1 MVISLH
7 KNSEKSISCQSP
19 LQKDLLN
26 QNTIESLQN
35 KHSTQTNNIYTIP
48 QENFLHGIK
57 ITDRLYDDHLNR
69 VLTHK
74 TPKGKTEIYT
84 TAVKVL
90 QCIHNILRNPKNPSN
105 ITCICYKYIADK
117 LKRCVKTV
125 GNAIKYLSNI
135 GIVIV
140 KQTRVSIQGKCKTN
154 TCVSISYESL
164 IKLYKQH
171 NIKTPNIVNYNE
183 LLNDKT
189 IDTFSTQ
196 INQNHD
202 GSTKCQELPQ
212 IKENQEDFFV
222 STGGS
227 FFPLLY
233 NNNISNNR
241 SIKNNDL
248 KNFDETNIK
257 NTKTNSKPKNQKP
270 QTKKL
275 LIEFLPKQ
283 NEIFEAIKQRNN
295 LEIRLED
302 VTNTINTLINKYNPT
317 FYHENQVIEYLSKT
331 IKSQQSK
338 CKQDLEHDKPEQWA
352 NKRSICGI
360 TITEQMLEEINKRS
374 KKDFNLIAA
383 NKILD
388 KLKSNEKYNNRTF
401 PNNEVFL
408 RYMTIIF
415 VNEKLGS
422 EYLGRTKEEQE
433 QWDRV
438 ENIKENAATT
448 NDKAIIK
455 RLAYTLDN
463 EKMCQVLDE
472 AKIEYNDQQKVCNV
486 WLKIKDSTLQHDQHF
501 QGKLLETLQSM
512 FTYNGD
518 GLGFRIEFREAESS
532 KNYITATIPALA
544 RKQVYISDKLKSD
557 GYVENENKNK
567 DIFDYLKEQIGEN
580 DFNSWCTD
588 LKILVS
594 DYSLDVQVASSSSLI
609 HKWIKT
615 NYVDIITDAVQTA
628 FGYQYDVAFIDD
640 TVNADSG

>member
-26 QNTIESLQN
+26 QNTVLSLQN
-35 KHSTQTNNIYTIP
+35 KHSTQTNNIYAIP

-57 ITDRLYDDHLNR
+57 ITDRLYDDHFNR
-69 VLTHK
+69 ILTHK

-84 TAVKVL
+84 TAVKVFQYL
-90 QCIHNILRNPKNPSN
+90 HNILRNPKNPKN
-105 ITCICYKYIADK
+105 IAYICYKYIANK
-117 LKRCVKTV
+117 LKRCVKTIS
-125 GNAIKYLSNI
+125 NAIKYLSNI
-135 GIVIV
+135 GIVTV

-164 IKLYKQH
+164 IKLYQQH
-171 NIKTPNIVNYNE
+171 NIKTPNTINYE
-183 LLNDKT
+183 TSLNDKT

-196 INQNHD
+196 INQKSD

-212 IKENQEDFFV
+212 NKENQEDFFV

-233 NNNISNNR
+233 NNNINNR

-257 NTKTNSKPKNQKP
+257 NTKTNSQPKIQKP
-270 QTKKL
+270 QTKKS

-283 NEIFEAIKQRNN
+283 NEIFEAIKERNQG
-295 LEIRLED
+295 EIKLED

-338 CKQDLEHDKPEQWA
+338 CKKDLERDKPDQWA
-352 NKRSICGI
+352 SKRSIRDI

-401 PNNEVFL
+401 PNNEAFL

-415 VNEKLGS
+415 VNEKLDS

-438 ENIKENAATT
+438 ENIKENPATT

-472 AKIEYNDQQKVCNV
+472 AKIEYNDQQKVCNI
-486 WLKIKDSTLQHDQHF
+486 WLKNKDSTLQHDQHF

-518 GLGFRIEFREAESS
+518 GLGFRIEFRDSESR
-532 KNYITATIPALA
+532 KNYITATTPALA

-557 GYVENENKNK
+557 GYSEYENKNK
-567 DIFDYLKEQIGEN
+567 SIFDFIKEQIGEN
-580 DFNSWCTD
+580 DFNSWCKD
-588 LKILVS
+588 LKILIS
-594 DYSLDVQVASSSSLI
+594 DDILDVKIASSSSLI

-615 NYVDIITDAVQTA
+615 NYIDVITDAVQTT

-640 TVNADSG
+640 TVRY